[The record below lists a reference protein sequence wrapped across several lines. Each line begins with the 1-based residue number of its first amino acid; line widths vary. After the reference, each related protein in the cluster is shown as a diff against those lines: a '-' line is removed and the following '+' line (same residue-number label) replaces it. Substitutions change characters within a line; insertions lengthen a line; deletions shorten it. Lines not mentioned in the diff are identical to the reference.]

1 MPLLPLS
8 AIVLVVGGSGP
19 GFLGVPVPWLSGV
32 ALGSTQSTME
42 MLQTRAL
49 PYALAFIAGVL
60 VGLIVRVLDKPD
72 AAPPVERSI
81 EMMAGPFPIAEK
93 FQLTGRGTVVVVA
106 QTTNLPVG
114 EVLHATIV
122 LPDGSRMKVQ
132 AYKEWLLPR
141 TPEPIEKEAY
151 LLLGVEMAQVPPRS
165 TIELC
170 VI

>member
-1 MPLLPLS
+1 
-8 AIVLVVGGSGP
+8 
-19 GFLGVPVPWLSGV
+19 
-32 ALGSTQSTME
+32 